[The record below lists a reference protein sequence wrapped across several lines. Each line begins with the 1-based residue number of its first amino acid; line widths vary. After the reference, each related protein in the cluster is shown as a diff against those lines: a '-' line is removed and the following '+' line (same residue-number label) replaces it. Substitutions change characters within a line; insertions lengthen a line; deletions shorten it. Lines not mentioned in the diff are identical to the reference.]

1 MSNSNPLEKIEVDP
15 ETPKRDMGD
24 YIELTLSILWFHH
37 KTIIAVILL
46 TVVGIWVYRISI
58 TKKDVVQT
66 NRRPE
71 ITRPVED
78 DVPTANL
85 DFKPPAN
92 DVPTSDAEANPSNPK
107 PDSTPSVPEKPS
119 TEGSKP
125 VDTTDDSTAEK
136 HPKKRDTLLE
146 TGSVDELIEA
156 SLKISDEWG
165 SAIPSIGLIMCSQ
178 RAKISRRLL
187 ELELTESQRIFAL
200 TSYIESISLVDSLNV
215 ASNMNLPGTR
225 DALLEIDKKYSQ
237 NPNSTVSVQAN
248 LAMTLAPLYD
258 FINNGEIESLHQF
271 QTQFNQRL
279 GQIARD
285 QGALNR
291 LAEVSIAMY
300 KKPELPEARQQVIL
314 DLMKQMFDL
323 KTPSSQAIAEKFRE
337 RYLFDE
343 FDFETLPDLVQFN
356 DESTARKV
364 NSFFETLAENP
375 DSTDT
380 VFLVATQIVRS
391 YRESGNAEQAN
402 VLMRRLD
409 EIVDRIPTEEKRQT
423 VKAAILQLRS
433 Q

>member
-1 MSNSNPLEKIEVDP
+1 
-15 ETPKRDMGD
+15 MGD
-24 YIELTLSILWFHH
+24 HIELALSILWFHH
-37 KTIIAVILL
+37 KTIIAFILL
-46 TVVGIWVYRISI
+46 TVVGIWVYRIST
-58 TKKDVVQT
+58 TKKDVVEP
-66 NRRPE
+66 NRRSE
-71 ITRPVED
+71 IKRPVED

-85 DFKPPAN
+85 DFGPPAN
-92 DVPTSDAEANPSNPK
+92 GGTTTDAEVNPSNPK
-107 PDSTPSVPEKPS
+107 PDAAPSVPEKPS
-119 TEGSKP
+119 TDASKS
-125 VDTTDDSTAEK
+125 VDTTHDSTPEK
-136 HPKKRDTLLE
+136 HPKTRDTLLE

-156 SLKISDEWG
+156 SLKIRDEWG

-187 ELELTESQRIFAL
+187 EMELTESQRIFAL

-237 NPNSTVSVQAN
+237 NPNSSVSVQAN

-258 FINNGEIESLHQF
+258 FINNGEMESLQQF

-279 GQIARD
+279 GEIARD

-314 DLMKQMFDL
+314 DLMKQIFDL
-323 KTPSSQAIAEKFRE
+323 KTPSSQAVAEKFRE

-343 FDFETLPDLVQFN
+343 FDFEALPGLVQFN
-356 DESTARKV
+356 DESTGRKV
-364 NSFFETLAENP
+364 NSFFDTLEQNP

-380 VFLVATQIVRS
+380 VFVVATQIVRS
-391 YRESGNAEQAN
+391 YRESGNTEQAN

-409 EIVDRIPTEEKRQT
+409 EITDKIPTEERRQT
-423 VKAAILQLRS
+423 VKAAILRLRS